1 MTKQSNSYADNYE
14 KLESINQK
22 LQSEQDNPNIIDELA
37 KMLEQ
42 ASKSYMICKKRIDAA
57 EKLVLDF
64 ENKVSSDEEST

>member
-14 KLESINQK
+14 KLESINKK

-42 ASKSYMICKKRIDAA
+42 ASKSYMLCKKRIDAA
-57 EKLVLDF
+57 EKLVSDF
-64 ENKVSSDEEST
+64 ENKADSEDRAS

>member
-14 KLESINQK
+14 KLEAINQK

-42 ASKSYMICKKRIDAA
+42 ASKSYMLCKKRIDAA

-64 ENKVSSDEEST
+64 ENKVGSDEESV